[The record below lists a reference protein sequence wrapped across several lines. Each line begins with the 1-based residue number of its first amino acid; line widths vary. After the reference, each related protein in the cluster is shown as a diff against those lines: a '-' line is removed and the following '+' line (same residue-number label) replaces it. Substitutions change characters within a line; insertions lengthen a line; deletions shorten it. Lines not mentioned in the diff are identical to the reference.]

1 MFCKSN
7 GFQPSRD
14 CSKYKKQALIFHP
27 DKNRDCKEEADEKFK
42 ILQNYCP
49 SGNTTRTAKQ
59 VFKQN
64 PIMIELNEKSNMK
77 RDEILQ
83 TIIDNCNVDV
93 NLILKDRQVDNVLNI
108 FKNMYMR
115 YYYIQDNIQDEEVNS
130 NIADSLSI
138 NRNFKVFLEKTLP
151 RKMKRIENE
160 DQLCIYETLLS
171 VMETLQNDLNYVLD
185 NSLIGGKK
193 KKKKK
198 KKTIKKKKIIK
209 KIYKGGYPDP
219 NFIAI
224 DQNDYLRI
232 HSMTEYDTEVCGNFF
247 IDDWNEAQIDEQ
259 IGTSQGERSV
269 CRHNRYSQFIW
280 HTHPQHGK
288 YYPSAEDI
296 IKIMKNN
303 HKIQRSWIFTTHG
316 YWTIEYTGDQIN
328 TNNESS
334 YLYDMLLNEYPRVV
348 NGSGI
353 IDEINDWFYG
363 ETNRGREYNNY
374 MIWEYI
380 DALESNIPGLE
391 IWWYDF

>member
-1 MFCKSN
+1 MSCKSN
-7 GFQPSRD
+7 GIQPSRD

-27 DKNRDCKEEADEKFK
+27 DKNHDCKEEADEKFK

-49 SGNTTRTAKQ
+49 SGKTTRTAKQ

-83 TIIDNCNVDV
+83 IIIDNCNVDV

-193 KKKKK
+193 KKKMSKK
-198 KKTIKKKKIIK
+198 KKE
-209 KIYKGGYPDP
+209 
-219 NFIAI
+219 N
-224 DQNDYLRI
+224 
-232 HSMTEYDTEVCGNFF
+232 V
-247 IDDWNEAQIDEQ
+247 
-259 IGTSQGERSV
+259 
-269 CRHNRYSQFIW
+269 
-280 HTHPQHGK
+280 
-288 YYPSAEDI
+288 
-296 IKIMKNN
+296 
-303 HKIQRSWIFTTHG
+303 
-316 YWTIEYTGDQIN
+316 
-328 TNNESS
+328 
-334 YLYDMLLNEYPRVV
+334 
-348 NGSGI
+348 
-353 IDEINDWFYG
+353 
-363 ETNRGREYNNY
+363 
-374 MIWEYI
+374 
-380 DALESNIPGLE
+380 
-391 IWWYDF
+391 